1 MMQHDKMTG
10 TPIAIPVQERFED
23 RMRRLAAKNLKEA
36 SMNVTEQHP
45 DSARWYCLQ
54 VMRNQ
59 EFAVEKEL
67 QSANVEAYVPR
78 QKAVRVRHGRKIETE
93 QPYLGG
99 YLLVR
104 CVPSAAAFH
113 GLRRQAHVI
122 DMVGGNDG
130 RYYVVTD
137 PEVAVFKALFDSID
151 VSRMP
156 TDKSFADGDKS
167 EVIIGPFNG
176 FTCLVTKVAWSREA
190 WASVVIEVSGRLFP
204 ISRIPLAFLKKL

>member
-10 TPIAIPVQERFED
+10 SPIALVGRERFED
-23 RMRRLAAKNLKEA
+23 RMRRIAAKNLKEA

-45 DSARWYCLQ
+45 DSARWYCLH
-54 VMRNQ
+54 VMKGH

-67 QSANVEAYVPR
+67 QAAKVEAYVPR
-78 QKAVRVRHGRKIETE
+78 EKAMQVRHGRKVEVE
-93 QPYLGG
+93 RPYLGG

-113 GLRRQAHVI
+113 GLRRQPHVI
-122 DMVGGNDG
+122 DMVGGDDG
-130 RYYVVTD
+130 RYYVITD
-137 PEVAVFKALFDSID
+137 AEVAVFKALFDSID

-156 TDKSFADGDKS
+156 TNKSFADGDKA

-176 FTCLVTKVAWSREA
+176 FSCLVTKVAWCREA
-190 WASVVIEVSGRLFP
+190 WASVVIEVSGRVFP